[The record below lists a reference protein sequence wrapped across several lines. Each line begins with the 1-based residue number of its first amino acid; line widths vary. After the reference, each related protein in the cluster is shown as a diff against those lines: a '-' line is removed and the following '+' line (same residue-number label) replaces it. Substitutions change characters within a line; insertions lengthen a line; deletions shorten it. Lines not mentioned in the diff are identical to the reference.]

1 MTQTDWWIEQV
12 NKMKDLK
19 QLKRLVEK
27 HRSLFNSFSDEDRD
41 KIYLAIDE
49 KKQTFKVKK

>member
-27 HRSLFNSFSDEDRD
+27 HRRLLDTFSDADRN